1 MNQVSRYGGCNL
13 DERGLG
19 PKLSI
24 EGGKER
30 RSLQGGCPKPM
41 LLLLV
46 DFFFFSLSRGF
57 DQQPQG
63 QAEGV
68 Q

>member
-24 EGGKER
+24 ERGEER

-46 DFFFFSLSRGF
+46 TSFSFS
-57 DQQPQG
+57 
-63 QAEGV
+63 
-68 Q
+68 